1 MMIRGATVWNSL
13 ETSIIYC
20 RSSCD
25 EIRLMAFFPSLT
37 FWLCEI
43 IYIDVTESSEKQ
55 NYSECMDR
63 DCNSISKYTIKFL
76 LVIRLV

>member
-1 MMIRGATVWNSL
+1 
-13 ETSIIYC
+13 
-20 RSSCD
+20 
-25 EIRLMAFFPSLT
+25 MAFFPSLT

-76 LVIRLV
+76 LVMRLV